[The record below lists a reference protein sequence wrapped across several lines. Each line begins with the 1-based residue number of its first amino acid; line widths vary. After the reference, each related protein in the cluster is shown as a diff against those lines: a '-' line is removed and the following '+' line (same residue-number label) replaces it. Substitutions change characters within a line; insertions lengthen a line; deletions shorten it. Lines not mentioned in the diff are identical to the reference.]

1 MLRRSGYVFHTTT
14 EFEIVKKIKEMQ
26 CYVTVPIGQDD
37 QKYKERE
44 EKNVSN
50 YHLPDGQIIQLGS
63 EKFKAP
69 EILFSPDKIG
79 LEWPGV
85 HEMVVNSIKKCDI
98 DVRKTLYNSIVVA
111 GGTTLLTGF
120 NERLHKCIQKLASRD
135 VTITLLAPKNRKHS
149 CWLGGATVSSL
160 KAFNRWWIGK
170 KDFDEEGSRIL
181 FERGI

>member
-1 MLRRSGYVFHTTT
+1 LLRRSGYVFHTTT

-120 NERLHKCIQKLASRD
+120 NERLHKCI
-135 VTITLLAPKNRKHS
+135 
-149 CWLGGATVSSL
+149 
-160 KAFNRWWIGK
+160 
-170 KDFDEEGSRIL
+170 
-181 FERGI
+181 